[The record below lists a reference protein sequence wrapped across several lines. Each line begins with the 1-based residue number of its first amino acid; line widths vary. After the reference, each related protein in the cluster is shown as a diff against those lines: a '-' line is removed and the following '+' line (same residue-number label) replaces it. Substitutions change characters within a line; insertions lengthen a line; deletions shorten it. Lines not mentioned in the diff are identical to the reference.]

1 MIRRAYQIE
10 LVGAELLETAFL
22 QLRRPDG
29 QCEIGYSALD
39 ILDGPLVRQIMDID
53 LDVRVLLNEAPD
65 GSGQNRAG
73 DRGQTSDSHSA
84 TVRTAP
90 SGNLLPALAEIADQP
105 PRHSNIVAPLLRH
118 RDRARGSVT

>member
-29 QCEIGYSALD
+29 QCEIGYSVLD

-73 DRGQTSDSHSA
+73 DRRQASDGNPA
-84 TVRTAP
+84 TARTAP
-90 SGNLLPALAEIADQP
+90 SGNILQALAEIADHLP
-105 PRHSNIVAPLLRH
+105 GHCNDVAPLLRQ
-118 RDRARGSVT
+118 RDRARGSVK